1 MAGAMQVAL
10 RLVFELLLKVLLAVA
25 LALLLQGRVER
36 ERLFMLLALAILARV
51 YFLWREWRKP
61 KPGDARWEKLEADE
75 AALARADA
83 EVDAGDAAER
93 GGPARERVDSDS
105 KWRGDFDRWHAR
117 RTDGDLLSET
127 VSLVTLAPCAFL
139 LALML
144 TSPVVT
150 WSGYDR
156 GPASL
161 ALGAGIVLHFAAN
174 WIPAARPGRRILVR
188 AVLFAAVLGPT
199 FLVAKERHPYLL
211 ASGAEH
217 RRMIAERVWS
227 LGFSIEAG
235 RHAGLLVDYARDL
248 EAERRWTDAATVYQR
263 ALALDALLVAGHEG
277 LARAHEAL
285 GDAAASAEA
294 RLAARAAADQM
305 NSNAAGVAVEE
316 EIGKADP
323 LPAFDW
329 RPAERLRV
337 CLVPIGRVPD
347 RLLDVAGNRLARELG
362 VEVYRWTDTPPPLP
376 EAGRKAGL
384 LGDPQWSPVPLYQ
397 AFLDRLRVE
406 EERGRQVRGAW
417 QFLLVTD
424 ADLYTPDA
432 NFVFAVSFPV
442 HGVVSFARFGDE
454 RDERR
459 SERLA
464 KQMMAT
470 AIKCFGVRQA
480 GRADCVTAYV
490 RSVDE
495 LDRKPMQPAGPTK
508 ADYLRRVAAWEA
520 NPRSTPS
527 GPE

>member
-1 MAGAMQVAL
+1 MQVAL

-61 KPGDARWEKLEADE
+61 RPGDARWEKLEADE
-75 AALARADA
+75 AALARADV
-83 EVDAGDAAER
+83 EVYTGDAAAQ
-93 GGPARERVDSDS
+93 GGSARERVDSDL
-105 KWRGDFDRWHAR
+105 KWCGDFVRWHAR
-117 RTDGDLLSET
+117 RTDGDLLSEAL
-127 VSLVTLAPCAFL
+127 SLVTVAPCAFL

-150 WSGYDR
+150 WSSYDR
-156 GPASL
+156 GPASF

-174 WIPAARPGRRILVR
+174 WIPATRPKRRVLARAILFVTML
-188 AVLFAAVLGPT
+188 VPT

-211 ASGAEH
+211 ASGEEH
-217 RRMIAERVWS
+217 RRLIAERVWS

-235 RHAGLLVDYARDL
+235 RHAGLLVSYARDL
-248 EAERRWTDAATVYQR
+248 EAERRWADAVRVYKR
-263 ALALDALLVAGHEG
+263 AVALDALLVAGHEG

-285 GDAAASAEA
+285 GNIAAASEA
-294 RLAARAAADQM
+294 RLAARAADDRKSA
-305 NSNAAGVAVEE
+305 NAAGVAVEAE
-316 EIGKADP
+316 VVKVDP

-376 EAGRKAGL
+376 EAGRKAGW
-384 LGDPQWSPVPLYQ
+384 LGNPQWSPVPLYQ
-397 AFLDRLRVE
+397 AFVDRMRAE
-406 EERGRQVRGAW
+406 EAEGRQARGAW
-417 QFLLVTD
+417 QFLIVTD
-424 ADLYTPDA
+424 ADLYAPDA

-454 RDERR
+454 QDAKRP
-459 SERLA
+459 ERLA

-490 RSVDE
+490 RSLDE
-495 LDRKPMQPAGPTK
+495 LDRKPMQPAEPTK

-520 NPRSTPS
+520 NPRNTPS